1 MSKLNDAVLVVEDD
15 AALREALL
23 DTLRAAGL
31 AALSAADA
39 QTALQ
44 LLSSEDIGLVISDVH
59 MPGANGYELLSSIKR
74 MRPYLPVVL
83 MTAYGTVSQAVAA
96 MRDGAT
102 DYIVKP
108 FDAQALIDM
117 AQRQLAARV
126 TPHELIAV
134 DPESKRLVGLARKIA
149 ENDATVLITGESGTG
164 KEVYARFIRDNSS
177 RADKPFVAINCAAIP
192 ENMLEASLFG
202 HEKGA
207 FTGALAAHA
216 GKFEQA
222 QGGTLL
228 LDEISEMDL
237 GLQAKILRVLQER
250 EVERLGS
257 TRTIALDV
265 RVIATSNRDLP
276 EEVRTAR
283 FRADLFYRLNV
294 MSLRLPAL
302 RERRG
307 DILPLARRAMQ
318 ACARAGQAA
327 LSISP
332 DAERK
337 LLSHDWPGNA
347 RELNNIVQRAAW
359 LAAGG
364 SIDAADL
371 DTGTATAP
379 VEGPSAI
386 GGNASTAANSAAQ
399 PTAALDSGLDRDL
412 KDRERELILA
422 TLRVT
427 GGNRKLTAERLGISP
442 RTLRHKLQ
450 QFKAARQR
458 AARPRS
464 AIHDGVTMSSMQIS
478 QVLAEMRA
486 LQARASGISEAP
498 AAAAQPSDFANLMKN
513 SVDHV
518 ASMQNQATALADAYE
533 GGDKSVDLTKVMLE
547 VQKASLAFR
556 AMTEVRNKLVDAYT
570 QVMNMS
576 V

>member
-1 MSKLNDAVLVVEDD
+1 MSKVNDAVLVVEDD

-31 AALSAADA
+31 AALAAADA
-39 QTALQ
+39 SSALH
-44 LLSSEDIGLVISDVH
+44 LLASEDIGLVISDVH

-74 MRPYLPVVL
+74 LRPYLPVVL
-83 MTAYGTVSQAVAA
+83 MTAYGTVAQAVAA
-96 MRDGAT
+96 MREGAT
-102 DYIVKP
+102 DYIIKP
-108 FDAQALIDM
+108 FDAQALIGM

-126 TPHELIAV
+126 TPNELIAI

-164 KEVYARFIRDNSS
+164 KEVYARFIRDNSM
-177 RADKPFVAINCAAIP
+177 RTDKPFVAINCAAIP

-202 HEKGA
+202 YEKGA

-257 TRTIALDV
+257 TRTISLDV

-276 EEVRTAR
+276 EEVRSAR

-307 DILPLARRAMQ
+307 DVLPLARRAMQ

-327 LSISP
+327 LSLSAA
-332 DAERK
+332 AENK
-337 LLSHDWPGNA
+337 LMSYDWPGNA

-364 SIDAADL
+364 MIDAADL
-371 DTGTATAP
+371 DTG
-379 VEGPSAI
+379 VI
-386 GGNASTAANSAAQ
+386 NAVAAQ
-399 PTAALDSGLDRDL
+399 TAEPTGAQDLRLNRDL
-412 KDRERELILA
+412 KDRERDLILA

-427 GGNRKLTAERLGISP
+427 GGSRKLTAERLGISP

-450 QFKAARQR
+450 QLKAAGVNV
-458 AARPRS
+458 PRVHEQQFM
-464 AIHDGVTMSSMQIS
+464 AV
-478 QVLAEMRA
+478 
-486 LQARASGISEAP
+486 
-498 AAAAQPSDFANLMKN
+498 
-513 SVDHV
+513 
-518 ASMQNQATALADAYE
+518 
-533 GGDKSVDLTKVMLE
+533 
-547 VQKASLAFR
+547 
-556 AMTEVRNKLVDAYT
+556 
-570 QVMNMS
+570 
-576 V
+576 